1 MRLLFRKWWVILLQG
16 VLLIILSLYIFS
28 NPGIVLAGI
37 SLWFGFLLLVTGL
50 VGVIAWLSADK
61 EEREDMSLLWSSLTF
76 ALGLLVVFNLL
87 AAMKIL
93 TVIFGIWILLSGA
106 WLLKNGWSL
115 KSKNPGGWVMVIMG
129 VLSVLIAAM
138 MIFDIGTGAI
148 AIATLLGLQVLLM
161 GIAFILLS
169 FVKKILPG
177 KIRDRIE
184 ARQASF

>member
-106 WLLKNGWSL
+106 
-115 KSKNPGGWVMVIMG
+115 
-129 VLSVLIAAM
+129 
-138 MIFDIGTGAI
+138 
-148 AIATLLGLQVLLM
+148 
-161 GIAFILLS
+161 
-169 FVKKILPG
+169 
-177 KIRDRIE
+177 
-184 ARQASF
+184 